1 VNIDPLYVNP
11 HIARK
16 REPTAYEN
24 QLADAMEQAF
34 AAGAWELDA
43 LVAHLNAA
51 GVHDAQQ
58 QAWTA
63 QSFQAE
69 LKVMSQDG
77 DSKP

>member
-1 VNIDPLYVNP
+1 MKIDPLYINP
-11 HIARK
+11 HQART

-51 GVHDAQQ
+51 GIRDSQQ

-63 QSFQAE
+63 ESFQNA
-69 LKVMSQDG
+69 LKVL
-77 DSKP
+77 SKA

>member
-1 VNIDPLYVNP
+1 MKIDPLYVNP

-51 GVHDAQQ
+51 GVHDSQQ
-58 QAWTA
+58 VAWNA

-69 LKVMSQDG
+69 LARLAKE
-77 DSKP
+77 

>member
-1 VNIDPLYVNP
+1 MKIDPLYVNP

-43 LVAHLNAA
+43 LVAYLNAA
-51 GVHDAQQ
+51 GVHDSQK

-63 QSFQAE
+63 ESFQAE
-69 LKVMSQDG
+69 LQRLAKG
-77 DSKP
+77 